1 MICGENMKL
10 YDLPQNWKWISVR
23 NMVSQDRPVLK
34 AGPFGSLLK
43 KSDYTLSGFR
53 VYGQEQVI
61 AGDLKIGN
69 YYISEKKFK
78 SLESCSVKSGDI
90 LMSLVGSF
98 GKTLIVPDEFEPGII
113 NPRLLR
119 ISLDSEKFNPDFF
132 CYFVQSRFA
141 QTQIN
146 LMSHGGTMGILNAKN
161 VGELLLPVPPIAQQK
176 RIAAILD
183 KADAVRR
190 KRREAIRLT
199 EELLRSTF
207 LEMFGDP
214 ITNPQGWKTCQLSS
228 VSAKIIDCPHSTPKW
243 TDNGIICIRTS
254 NLGVGEWLWEDTRY
268 VTNEDYLNRVSRSKI
283 QSGDIILSREG
294 TIGVG
299 AIVESNM
306 KICMGQRLVQ
316 VRPNLNEV
324 LSSYLLYF
332 LLWNLDP
339 NRISN
344 LTKGSTSKHINVQDL
359 RNMKVMVPSLESQ
372 KIFEQFICKAKE
384 IIEQSKLSLRESEN
398 LFNSLLQ
405 RAFTGDL

>member
-23 NMVSQDRPVLK
+23 DMGSQDRPVLK
-34 AGPFGSLLK
+34 AGPFGSSLK

-61 AGDLKIGN
+61 AGNLEIGN

-78 SLESCSVKSGDI
+78 SLESCSVRSGDI

-119 ISLDSEKFNPDFF
+119 IALDSEKFSPDFF

-161 VGELLLPVPPIAQQK
+161 VGELLLPVPSIAEQK

-214 ITNPQGWKTCQLSS
+214 ITNPQGWDIKSIGQFSEVSTGRTPSRQEPENYGGLVSWVKTTEVKDCWIYTTEETLSS
-228 VSAKIIDCPHSTPKW
+228 KGARGMNIFPIKSILIAMYGQGSTRGKSAILGIPASTNQACAVISPNNQFDSIYLWSFLRFSYEKL
-243 TDNGIICIRTS
+243 RE
-254 NLGVGEWLWEDTRY
+254 LGRGG
-268 VTNEDYLNRVSRSKI
+268 N
-283 QSGDIILSREG
+283 Q
-294 TIGVG
+294 
-299 AIVESNM
+299 
-306 KICMGQRLVQ
+306 
-316 VRPNLNEV
+316 PNLN
-324 LSSYLLYF
+324 LSMVRDFPVIFPPIENQKRFSEAYRF
-332 LLWNLDP
+332 LD
-339 NRISN
+339 I
-344 LTKGSTSKHINVQDL
+344 QL
-359 RNMKVMVPSLESQ
+359 RHYKVAL
-372 KIFEQFICKAKE
+372 K
-384 IIEQSKLSLRESEN
+384 ESEN

-405 RAFTGDL
+405 RAFTGNL